1 MIKTFVD
8 KTIIVKDGEQY
19 NRSYFLEM
27 NIFALMSFIIG
38 LSAIFT
44 SGYIV
49 DFFGGALVLSSIIPI
64 VSGVLVIVGALG
76 LWNIRFNDTELN
88 CSRLAHA

>member
-8 KTIIVKDGEQY
+8 KIVIVKDGELY

-27 NIFALMSFIIG
+27 NVFALMSFVIG
-38 LSAIFT
+38 LSTVFT

-49 DFFGGALVLSSIIPI
+49 DFLGGVPVLSSIIPI
-64 VSGVLVIVGALG
+64 VSGVLIVVGALG
-76 LWNIRFNDTELN
+76 LWNIRFNGMEVKE
-88 CSRLAHA
+88 

>member
-8 KTIIVKDGEQY
+8 KIVIVKDGELY

-27 NIFALMSFIIG
+27 NVFALMSFVIG
-38 LSAIFT
+38 FT

-49 DFFGGALVLSSIIPI
+49 DFLGGVPVLSSIIPI
-64 VSGVLVIVGALG
+64 VSGVLIVVGALG
-76 LWNIRFNDTELN
+76 LWNIRFNGMEVKE
-88 CSRLAHA
+88 